1 MVGLCAPESCR
12 RWPSP
17 IRDDLFGKREDE
29 VDGAN
34 WTAALAS
41 VTIAVATGV
50 NVWIIKRAAK
60 NGQAFKDRPDL
71 HHGAV
76 K

>member
-1 MVGLCAPESCR
+1 M
-12 RWPSP
+12 
-17 IRDDLFGKREDE
+17 
-29 VDGAN
+29 DGAN

-41 VTIAVATGV
+41 VAIAVATGV
-50 NVWIIKRAAK
+50 NVWIVKRAAK
-60 NGQAFKDRPDL
+60 AIPKEQEHGQAFKDRPDL